1 MTGDERRLH
10 CRRVSA
16 FCAVIGQSYSRKRS
30 RALHLDLSR
39 HAGGPLSAMSSPRD
53 LPFERPQQTVSS
65 RSKRRWAS
73 WRYRPHSS
81 RSDFSEADGQLRRI
95 SYLRLE
101 PDGPAPRPSRR
112 GGVRENADAVI
123 GASPMTG
130 SVEGIVSEPPAS
142 EKAKTTGRLGIS
154 AMTPSAKLR
163 FRTRRVLASD
173 QPLRVTR
180 PPRAGSEKLSCPVS
194 T

>member
-1 MTGDERRLH
+1 
-10 CRRVSA
+10 
-16 FCAVIGQSYSRKRS
+16 
-30 RALHLDLSR
+30 
-39 HAGGPLSAMSSPRD
+39 MSSPRD
-53 LPFERPQQTVSS
+53 LPFERPQQAVSS
-65 RSKRRWAS
+65 RSKRRWAN

-163 FRTRRVLASD
+163 FRTQARTCLGSALEGNKAPESRIGETVLSSFD
-173 QPLRVTR
+173 VTR
-180 PPRAGSEKLSCPVS
+180 KLVFEIRVS
-194 T
+194 PNPYDEVVPTKELIQHQLF